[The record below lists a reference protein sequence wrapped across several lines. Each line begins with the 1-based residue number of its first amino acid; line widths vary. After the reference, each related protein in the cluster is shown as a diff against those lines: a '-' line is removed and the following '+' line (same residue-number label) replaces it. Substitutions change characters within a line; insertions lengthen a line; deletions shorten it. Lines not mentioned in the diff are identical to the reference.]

1 METKWLKF
9 GENSIATKGHYSSIS
24 ELLDCSLHP
33 GFCPPKKGPN
43 SSNYTLNGGHLFSAF
58 ETMDVTFSLGQE
70 YQLST
75 FLNQIVMHN
84 RCIQPKPNTL
94 FFHSYEPTKK
104 WNITTEMVFS
114 ELGMVAHQTFL
125 DDHISAKKFYTK
137 TADNTHVTFF

>member
-1 METKWLKF
+1 
-9 GENSIATKGHYSSIS
+9 
-24 ELLDCSLHP
+24 
-33 GFCPPKKGPN
+33 
-43 SSNYTLNGGHLFSAF
+43 
-58 ETMDVTFSLGQE
+58 MDVTFSLGQE

-84 RCIQPKPNTL
+84 RCTQPRPDTL

-137 TADNTHVTFF
+137 TADDTHVTFF